1 MNAVIYARYSSD
13 NQREESIEGQLREC
27 LSYAEKNNLKIVN
40 HYIDRAFSARTDD
53 RPAFRQM
60 IQESE
65 KKEFSIILVWK
76 LDRFSRD
83 RYDSAYYKHQL
94 KKNGVRVL
102 SATENISEGPEG
114 IILESMLEGM
124 AEYYSAE
131 LAVKVRRGQQENA
144 LKCRSNGGVLPL
156 GYCVSKDHTFEIVPE
171 KAAIVREIFTRYDN
185 GEALHTIANSLNK
198 QRLRTQKD
206 KEFRVSSLGKIL
218 RSRKYTGE
226 YRYDTTVIPDGM
238 PRIIEQDLFDRVQ
251 KRLDQNK
258 RAPGRAKAEEEYL
271 LTTKAF
277 CGECGS
283 MLVGDCGTSKTG
295 SVYYYY
301 KCAGRKR
308 HNGCK
313 LKPIKKGWLE
323 QFVVE
328 TTVSRVFREEEMNR
342 IADALV
348 KLQSQEDPVIP
359 VLEAELRECEKKLQN
374 LMNAILAGIHTAS
387 TKDMLE
393 QLEAQK
399 EDLKLSITQARLRRP
414 VYSKDEIL
422 RWIIQ
427 FKHGSLS
434 DPVYRRRIIDV
445 FVNSVYIFDDKIVF
459 TYNFKDGT
467 DTFSLKDV
475 TLAIH
480 AKSSDVAD
488 SASPNRKRADA
499 KASASFLRITPPEN
513 RRRLLINAAAAS
525 MQLEALQRN

>member
-185 GEALHTIANSLNK
+185 GEALQTIANSLNK
-198 QRLRTQKD
+198 QGLRTQKG

-218 RSRKYTGE
+218 RNRKYTGE

-238 PRIIEQDLFDRVQ
+238 PRIIEQDLFDR
-251 KRLDQNK
+251 
-258 RAPGRAKAEEEYL
+258 
-271 LTTKAF
+271 
-277 CGECGS
+277 
-283 MLVGDCGTSKTG
+283 
-295 SVYYYY
+295 
-301 KCAGRKR
+301 
-308 HNGCK
+308 
-313 LKPIKKGWLE
+313 
-323 QFVVE
+323 
-328 TTVSRVFREEEMNR
+328 
-342 IADALV
+342 
-348 KLQSQEDPVIP
+348 
-359 VLEAELRECEKKLQN
+359 
-374 LMNAILAGIHTAS
+374 
-387 TKDMLE
+387 
-393 QLEAQK
+393 AQK
-399 EDLKLSITQARLRRP
+399 EDLKLSITQAKLCRP

-422 RWIIQ
+422 RWIMQ
-427 FKHGSLS
+427 FKYGSLS

-488 SASPNRKRADA
+488 SASP
-499 KASASFLRITPPEN
+499 
-513 RRRLLINAAAAS
+513 
-525 MQLEALQRN
+525 

>member
-185 GEALHTIANSLNK
+185 GEALQTIANSLNK

-218 RSRKYTGE
+218 RNRKYTGE

-295 SVYYYY
+295 SVY
-301 KCAGRKR
+301 
-308 HNGCK
+308 
-313 LKPIKKGWLE
+313 
-323 QFVVE
+323 
-328 TTVSRVFREEEMNR
+328 
-342 IADALV
+342 
-348 KLQSQEDPVIP
+348 
-359 VLEAELRECEKKLQN
+359 
-374 LMNAILAGIHTAS
+374 
-387 TKDMLE
+387 
-393 QLEAQK
+393 
-399 EDLKLSITQARLRRP
+399 
-414 VYSKDEIL
+414 
-422 RWIIQ
+422 
-427 FKHGSLS
+427 
-434 DPVYRRRIIDV
+434 
-445 FVNSVYIFDDKIVF
+445 
-459 TYNFKDGT
+459 
-467 DTFSLKDV
+467 
-475 TLAIH
+475 
-480 AKSSDVAD
+480 
-488 SASPNRKRADA
+488 
-499 KASASFLRITPPEN
+499 
-513 RRRLLINAAAAS
+513 
-525 MQLEALQRN
+525 

>member
-1 MNAVIYARYSSD
+1 M
-13 NQREESIEGQLREC
+13 
-27 LSYAEKNNLKIVN
+27 
-40 HYIDRAFSARTDD
+40 
-53 RPAFRQM
+53 
-60 IQESE
+60 
-65 KKEFSIILVWK
+65 
-76 LDRFSRD
+76 
-83 RYDSAYYKHQL
+83 
-94 KKNGVRVL
+94 
-102 SATENISEGPEG
+102 
-114 IILESMLEGM
+114 
-124 AEYYSAE
+124 
-131 LAVKVRRGQQENA
+131 KVRRGQQENA

-171 KAAIVREIFTRYDN
+171 KAAIVREIFTRYDG
-185 GEALHTIANSLNK
+185 GEALQAIANSLNR
-198 QRLRTQKD
+198 QGLRTQMG

-218 RSRKYTGE
+218 RNRKYTGE

-313 LKPIKKGWLE
+313 LKPIKKAWLE

-348 KLQSQEDPVIP
+348 KLQSKEDPVIP
-359 VLEAELRECEKKLQN
+359 VLEAELRECDKKLQN

-387 TKDMLE
+387 TKEMLE

-399 EDLKLSITQARLRRP
+399 EDLQLSITQAKLCRP

-422 RWIIQ
+422 RWIMQ
-427 FKHGSLS
+427 FKYGSLS

-488 SASPNRKRADA
+488 SASP
-499 KASASFLRITPPEN
+499 
-513 RRRLLINAAAAS
+513 
-525 MQLEALQRN
+525 

>member
-185 GEALHTIANSLNK
+185 GEALQTIANSLNK
-198 QRLRTQKD
+198 QGLRTQKG

-218 RSRKYTGE
+218 RNRKYTGE
-226 YRYDTTVIPDGM
+226 Y
-238 PRIIEQDLFDRVQ
+238 LS
-251 KRLDQNK
+251 L
-258 RAPGRAKAEEEYL
+258 
-271 LTTKAF
+271 
-277 CGECGS
+277 
-283 MLVGDCGTSKTG
+283 
-295 SVYYYY
+295 
-301 KCAGRKR
+301 
-308 HNGCK
+308 
-313 LKPIKKGWLE
+313 
-323 QFVVE
+323 
-328 TTVSRVFREEEMNR
+328 
-342 IADALV
+342 
-348 KLQSQEDPVIP
+348 
-359 VLEAELRECEKKLQN
+359 
-374 LMNAILAGIHTAS
+374 IH
-387 TKDMLE
+387 
-393 QLEAQK
+393 
-399 EDLKLSITQARLRRP
+399 I
-414 VYSKDEIL
+414 
-422 RWIIQ
+422 
-427 FKHGSLS
+427 
-434 DPVYRRRIIDV
+434 
-445 FVNSVYIFDDKIVF
+445 
-459 TYNFKDGT
+459 
-467 DTFSLKDV
+467 
-475 TLAIH
+475 
-480 AKSSDVAD
+480 
-488 SASPNRKRADA
+488 
-499 KASASFLRITPPEN
+499 
-513 RRRLLINAAAAS
+513 
-525 MQLEALQRN
+525 

>member
-185 GEALHTIANSLNK
+185 GEALQTIANSLNK
-198 QRLRTQKD
+198 QGLCTQKG

-218 RSRKYTGE
+218 RNRKYTGE

-238 PRIIEQDLFDRVQ
+238 PRIL
-251 KRLDQNK
+251 
-258 RAPGRAKAEEEYL
+258 
-271 LTTKAF
+271 
-277 CGECGS
+277 
-283 MLVGDCGTSKTG
+283 
-295 SVYYYY
+295 
-301 KCAGRKR
+301 
-308 HNGCK
+308 
-313 LKPIKKGWLE
+313 
-323 QFVVE
+323 
-328 TTVSRVFREEEMNR
+328 NR
-342 IADALV
+342 IY
-348 KLQSQEDPVIP
+348 PTGH
-359 VLEAELRECEKKLQN
+359 R
-374 LMNAILAGIHTAS
+374 NAWIRIN
-387 TKDMLE
+387 E
-393 QLEAQK
+393 
-399 EDLKLSITQARLRRP
+399 RP
-414 VYSKDEIL
+414 EEPKP
-422 RWIIQ
+422 R
-427 FKHGSLS
+427 K
-434 DPVYRRRIIDV
+434 
-445 FVNSVYIFDDKIVF
+445 NIF
-459 TYNFKDGT
+459 
-467 DTFSLKDV
+467 
-475 TLAIH
+475 
-480 AKSSDVAD
+480 
-488 SASPNRKRADA
+488 
-499 KASASFLRITPPEN
+499 
-513 RRRLLINAAAAS
+513 
-525 MQLEALQRN
+525 

>member
-27 LSYAEKNNLKIVN
+27 LAYAQKNNLTIVN
-40 HYIDRAFSARTDD
+40 QYIDRAFSARTDD

-60 IQESE
+60 IRESE
-65 KKEFSIILVWK
+65 KKAFSVVLVWK

-102 SATENISEGPEG
+102 LATENISEGPEG

-131 LAVKVRRGQQENA
+131 LAVKVRRAQQENA

-171 KAAIVREIFTRYDN
+171 KAAIVREIFTRYDG
-185 GEALHTIANSLNK
+185 GEALQAIANSLNK
-198 QRLRTQKD
+198 QGLRTQKG

-218 RSRKYTGE
+218 RNRKYTGE

-238 PRIIEQDLFDRVQ
+238 PRIIEQDLFDRAQ

-301 KCAGRKR
+301 KVCRSEASQRLQAEANQEGMAG
-308 HNGCK
+308 
-313 LKPIKKGWLE
+313 
-323 QFVVE
+323 
-328 TTVSRVFREEEMNR
+328 TVCS
-342 IADALV
+342 
-348 KLQSQEDPVIP
+348 
-359 VLEAELRECEKKLQN
+359 
-374 LMNAILAGIHTAS
+374 
-387 TKDMLE
+387 
-393 QLEAQK
+393 
-399 EDLKLSITQARLRRP
+399 
-414 VYSKDEIL
+414 
-422 RWIIQ
+422 
-427 FKHGSLS
+427 
-434 DPVYRRRIIDV
+434 
-445 FVNSVYIFDDKIVF
+445 
-459 TYNFKDGT
+459 
-467 DTFSLKDV
+467 
-475 TLAIH
+475 
-480 AKSSDVAD
+480 
-488 SASPNRKRADA
+488 
-499 KASASFLRITPPEN
+499 
-513 RRRLLINAAAAS
+513 
-525 MQLEALQRN
+525 

>member
-185 GEALHTIANSLNK
+185 GEALQTIANSLNK

-218 RSRKYTGE
+218 RNRKYTGE

-238 PRIIEQDLFDRVQ
+238 PRIIEQDLFDRAQ

-313 LKPIKKGWLE
+313 LKPIKKAWLE

-422 RWIIQ
+422 RWIMQ
-427 FKHGSLS
+427 FKYGSLS

-488 SASPNRKRADA
+488 SASP
-499 KASASFLRITPPEN
+499 
-513 RRRLLINAAAAS
+513 
-525 MQLEALQRN
+525 